1 VPAGSSTQAEVPQW
15 TEPLIRRL
23 IGRRADGD
31 PRARLQAVLDGWR
44 DEVGQNRLPIDVHGI
59 ASARGIRVR
68 PATPGDWEGRV
79 YAERDGVVI
88 EVDPRQSLAR
98 QRFTIAHELVHTAF
112 PGFRR
117 ERRYRV
123 DEDLDLALFS
133 RNRGEEELLCDWGAG
148 VLLMPEQLIWSHR
161 ADQGLRAIEALARAA
176 KVSLEA
182 AASRLVERSRRPVA
196 FLVLEGGSA
205 GDAEGLRV
213 RYTKVQDLPLF
224 VPRNARALPDSVV
237 AMAARSGRRE
247 RGVGRLPSRSR
258 RLFHIEAKSYPVGRG
273 GSARERVLVIAL
285 PVHPSRSQATGGAT
299 RSRASR
305 PSRQTSPYL

>member
-1 VPAGSSTQAEVPQW
+1 VPAGSSTQAEVPRW
-15 TEPLIRRL
+15 SEPLIRRL
-23 IGRRADGD
+23 VGRRADGD
-31 PRARLQAVLDGWR
+31 PRPRIQAILDGWR
-44 DEVGQNRLPIDVHGI
+44 DEAGQDRLPIDVHGI

-68 PATPGDWEGRV
+68 PAAPGDWEGRV
-79 YAERDGVVI
+79 YAERGGVVI
-88 EVDPRQSLAR
+88 EVDPRQSIAR

-112 PGFRR
+112 PGFSR

-123 DEDLDLALFS
+123 DEDLAVALFS
-133 RNRGEEELLCDWGAG
+133 RNRGEEERLCDWGAG

-196 FLVLEGGSA
+196 FLVFDGDSA
-205 GDAEGLRV
+205 GRLRV
-213 RYTKVQDLPLF
+213 RYAKVEGLSLF
-224 VPRNARALPDSVV
+224 VARNAPASPDSVA

-247 RGVGRLPSRSR
+247 RGIGRLPSRSR
-258 RLFHIEAKSYPVGRG
+258 RLFHIEAKSYPLGRG

-285 PVHPSRSQATGGAT
+285 PVHPSR
-299 RSRASR
+299 
-305 PSRQTSPYL
+305 P